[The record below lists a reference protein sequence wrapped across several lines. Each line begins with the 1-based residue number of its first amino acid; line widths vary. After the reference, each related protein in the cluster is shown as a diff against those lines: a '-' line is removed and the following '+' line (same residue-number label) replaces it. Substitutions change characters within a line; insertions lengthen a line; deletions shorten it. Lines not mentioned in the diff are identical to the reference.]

1 MAKSFEEL
9 DYQKTPWGEVIL
21 QRRTAFECDGQEVF
35 EVKLNGEYLMS
46 SLFVEGEVALTN
58 LGLDTLSGD
67 SWQVVVGG
75 LGLGYTAEAALK
87 YNEVSKLTIVEA
99 NRPVIDWHERELVP
113 NGALFNS
120 DERCEYLFDDF
131 FKLARTTGFNP
142 ESPNYQYDAI
152 LLDIDHTPSALL
164 NPSHGD
170 FYSEEG
176 MLKIKTFLKPG
187 GVFALWSNDKPED
200 AFLTIMKAAFGE
212 VEGHVVEFANPMQ
225 GGVSTNGVYVGR
237 AK

>member
-1 MAKSFEEL
+1 
-9 DYQKTPWGEVIL
+9 
-21 QRRTAFECDGQEVF
+21 
-35 EVKLNGEYLMS
+35 MS
-46 SLFVEGEVALTN
+46 SLFVESEVALTN
-58 LGLDTLSGD
+58 LGLDTLSGE
-67 SWQVVVGG
+67 SWQMVVKG

-87 YNEVSKLTIVEA
+87 YNEVSKLTIVES

-131 FKLARTTGFNP
+131 FKLARTTDFNP

-152 LLDIDHTPSALL
+152 LLEIDHTPSALL

-170 FYSEEG
+170 FYSEDG
-176 MLKIKTFLKPG
+176 MLKIKSFLKPG

-200 AFLTIMKAAFGE
+200 AFLTIMKVAFGE

-237 AK
+237 VK